1 MKETEEYTPTE
12 EIVVNF
18 LRAVAERKNEV
29 DLGNKLLHKR
39 YHGWKNPGCCLV
51 KKKTEPSGKGT
62 VDIFT
67 CVQHPHVEC
76 LRSGWEIGWYGGT
89 NSREL

>member
-39 YHGWKNPGCCLV
+39 YHGWKNPGCCLERV
-51 KKKTEPSGKGT
+51 LL
-62 VDIFT
+62 IFLLV
-67 CVQHPHVEC
+67 CNIHM
-76 LRSGWEIGWYGGT
+76 
-89 NSREL
+89 